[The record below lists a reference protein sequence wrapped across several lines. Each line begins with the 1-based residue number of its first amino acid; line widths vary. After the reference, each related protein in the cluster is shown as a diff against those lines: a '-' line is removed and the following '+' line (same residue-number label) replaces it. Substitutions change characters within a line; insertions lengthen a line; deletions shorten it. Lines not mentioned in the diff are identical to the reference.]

1 MSTAAQFDGDADS
14 CSRFLSDVT
23 QSLAER
29 DQLKRTNQPAADAG
43 GRVRSSLSKAEKA
56 LEKLTAS
63 LKNSEM
69 AGTAMCVIFNNI
81 IRANSSR
88 FLQHS
93 LTPTRSHAL
102 IEARKN
108 CNDDVI
114 LCDATQQN

>member
-56 LEKLTAS
+56 LEKITAS

-69 AGTAMCVIFNNI
+69 AGTAMCVIYNPHKLVQFHK
-81 IRANSSR
+81 ASTHSYPSS
-88 FLQHS
+88 
-93 LTPTRSHAL
+93 TPKTEAL
-102 IEARKN
+102 KN
-108 CNDDVI
+108 CSVGAI
-114 LCDATQQN
+114 LCDEMQQN